1 MAYLHFKSGF
11 FMGICKIKSLEF
23 LSLIVIL
30 NQIKCYGWPLD
41 KKPLAKIARPNF
53 YSNYD
58 DGM

>member
-1 MAYLHFKSGF
+1 
-11 FMGICKIKSLEF
+11 MGICKIKSLEF